1 MEGKTLMKHIVFKSA
16 AAGVVFALGVTLAGC
31 GDGTPEQA
39 MARAVAFA
47 GQGRW
52 DKASQIAER
61 TARRYPDMVASQILR
76 AVTAERCG
84 DRNTALDAARRAVEL
99 DPESFEARYTLGRL
113 YAADTARASEAE
125 QVLIKAWKMRRD
137 DVRVKILLCNVAMAM
152 NSPRAIGYLSMISR
166 LPELKDSAELKN
178 QFAVSYVRKGDIT
191 SAQRYF
197 AAAFRAGRSNPE
209 IILNVARF
217 YDGCLRN
224 GKVAARLYGEYLRT
238 AGIDDSGKVEAA
250 ARLSHLEGA
259 K

>member
-1 MEGKTLMKHIVFKSA
+1 MEGETLMKNIVFESA
-16 AAGVVFALGVTLAGC
+16 AAVIVLVFAGMLAGC

-52 DKASQIAER
+52 DKASKIAAR
-61 TARRYPDMVASQILR
+61 TARKHPDLAAAQVLR

-84 DRNTALDAARRAVEL
+84 DRNGALDAARRAAEL
-99 DPESFEARYTLGRL
+99 APESFEAQYTLGRL

-125 QVLIKAWKMRRD
+125 QVLLRAWKMRRD

-178 QFAVSYVRKGDIT
+178 QFAVSYVRKGDLA

-197 AAAFRAGRSNPE
+197 AAAFREGRSNPE

-217 YDGCLRN
+217 YDGCLHS
-224 GKVAARLYGEYLRT
+224 GKVAVRLYREYLRT
-238 AGIDDSGKVEAA
+238 TGIDDSGKVEAA
-250 ARLSHLEGA
+250 ARLSRLESA
-259 K
+259 N